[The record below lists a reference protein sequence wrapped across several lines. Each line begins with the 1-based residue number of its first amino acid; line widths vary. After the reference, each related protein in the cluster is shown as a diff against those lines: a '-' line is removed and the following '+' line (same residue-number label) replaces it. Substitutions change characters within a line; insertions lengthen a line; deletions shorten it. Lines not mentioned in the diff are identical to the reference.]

1 MDTTSYI
8 ALSRQVALQRHMA
21 TIANNIAN
29 AATTGYRAERTLFE
43 PVLEPAGEPRRLA
56 FVQDV
61 GLYRDLSPGPIT
73 QTGNRLDLA
82 IDGEG
87 YFAFRTGAGVRY
99 GRAGHLELDA
109 EGRLVDARGNPIL
122 DDGGAPVTVPQAD
135 RDLTIGADGT
145 VANRAGPIARLQPVT
160 FANEQ
165 ALRREGDGLYRAAAD
180 QQPRPAAGRV
190 AQGALEQANVSPVQ
204 EMTTMV
210 ETYEPSRGRSAS
222 SRPGTSSTA
231 APSRGWSRST
241 PEPEAARPARN

>member
-1 MDTTSYI
+1 
-8 ALSRQVALQRHMA
+8 
-21 TIANNIAN
+21 
-29 AATTGYRAERTLFE
+29 
-43 PVLEPAGEPRRLA
+43 
-56 FVQDV
+56 
-61 GLYRDLSPGPIT
+61 
-73 QTGNRLDLA
+73 
-82 IDGEG
+82 
-87 YFAFRTGAGVRY
+87 VRY
-99 GRAGHLELDA
+99 GRAGHLGLDA
-109 EGRLVDARGNPIL
+109 EGRLVNAGGNPII

-210 ETYEPSRGRSAS
+210 ETVRAFE
-222 SRPGTSSTA
+222 GTQRLIETRHELDRRAIERLVSVNA
-231 APSRGWSRST
+231 
-241 PEPEAARPARN
+241 

>member
-1 MDTTSYI
+1 MDTTNYI

-29 AATTGYRAERTLFE
+29 AGTTGYRAERTLFE
-43 PVLEPAGEPRRLA
+43 PVLERAGEPKRLA

-61 GLYRDLSPGPIT
+61 GLYRNLSPGPIA

-87 YFAFRTGAGVRY
+87 YFAFQTGAGVRY

-109 EGRLVDARGNPIL
+109 GGQLVDARGNPIL
-122 DDGGAPVTVPQAD
+122 DDGGAPVTIPQAD

-145 VANRAGPIARLQPVT
+145 VANRAGPIARLQTVT

-165 ALRREGDGLYRAAAD
+165 ALLREGDGLY
-180 QQPRPAAGRV
+180 AAGGQAPQPATGRI
-190 AQGALEQANVSPVQ
+190 AQGALEQANISPVL
-204 EMTTMV
+204 EMTTMI
-210 ETYEPSRGRSAS
+210 ETVRAFE
-222 SRPGTSSTA
+222 GTQRLIETRHELERRAIERMVSVST
-231 APSRGWSRST
+231 
-241 PEPEAARPARN
+241 

>member
-165 ALRREGDGLYRAAAD
+165 ALRREGDGLYGAGD
-180 QQPRPAAGRV
+180 QAPRPATGRV
-190 AQGALEQANVSPVQ
+190 AQGALESANVSPVL
-204 EMTTMV
+204 EMTTMI
-210 ETYEPSRGRSAS
+210 ETVRAFE
-222 SRPGTSSTA
+222 GTQRLIEIRHELDRRAIERLVSVNA
-231 APSRGWSRST
+231 
-241 PEPEAARPARN
+241 